1 MSVMP
6 VQNEGIFS
14 EYLRKK
20 RHSISFKYCV
30 GVVLDFGSGEG
41 SFSEYFKND
50 LYVGYEPDNDSLNEA
65 KKKYKNK
72 KFISSIDNYESLN
85 INTITMLAVIEHL
98 DDPIKTIN
106 LLKNKFFK
114 NQSGIFVITTPNK
127 YFDRFHHFGA
137 KLGLFSQ
144 HAADEHNIMFNKKD
158 LLNFADQT
166 NLKVTKFKRFL
177 FGVNQLIVLSVNK

>member
-1 MSVMP
+1 M
-6 VQNEGIFS
+6 
-14 EYLRKK
+14 
-20 RHSISFKYCV
+20 
-30 GVVLDFGSGEG
+30 
-41 SFSEYFKND
+41 
-50 LYVGYEPDNDSLNEA
+50 
-65 KKKYKNK
+65 
-72 KFISSIDNYESLN
+72 
-85 INTITMLAVIEHL
+85 IEHL